1 MPLQMVIDLEGP
13 PAVARYREIVA
24 VIMLTGLV
32 LKPLRRPAHKVAP
45 PGRGTLDSGDQ
56 PK

>member
-1 MPLQMVIDLEGP
+1 MVIDLEGP